1 MSQIDY
7 GEMAAD
13 AWNSAMEPEVIAIL
27 LCSKCKMHSV
37 YSWEIKNEEEWKQ
50 KHFCPHCQSRFFSK
64 IDRGSKLTKSKWG
77 LSEAARDEN
86 DSEKWKVAERLMGT
100 ATLLKKEELIDKILI
115 QHVQSLNAN
124 VVKQIQKTT
133 PSFDIQIS
141 DIERYEN
148 DLLLK
153 HLMNKTTMSASA
165 NKYSA
170 RSR

>member
-1 MSQIDY
+1 MS
-7 GEMAAD
+7 
-13 AWNSAMEPEVIAIL
+13 EV
-27 LCSKCKMHSV
+27 
-37 YSWEIKNEEEWKQ
+37 
-50 KHFCPHCQSRFFSK
+50 
-64 IDRGSKLTKSKWG
+64 
-77 LSEAARDEN
+77 ARDEN

-100 ATLLKKEELIDKILI
+100 ATLLKKEELIDKMLI
-115 QHVQSLNAN
+115 QHVQSLNTN

-133 PSFDIQIS
+133 PSFDIQVS

-170 RSR
+170 RSREWIANRQFWVNR